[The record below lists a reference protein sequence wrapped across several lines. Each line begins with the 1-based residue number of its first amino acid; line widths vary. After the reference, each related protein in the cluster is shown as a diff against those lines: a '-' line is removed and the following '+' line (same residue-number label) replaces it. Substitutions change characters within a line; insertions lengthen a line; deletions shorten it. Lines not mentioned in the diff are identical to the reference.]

1 MDNKPNESSCIIP
14 ASGMDLGLPVPQ
26 PYKTCA
32 RISERP
38 NTPFFY
44 DRSSRE
50 WRKTCDQSIR
60 PVLFS
65 EMPNSFTS
73 DGKETLFFPPDNLSG
88 KINRFPGK
96 KLVFTARNLLW
107 RNRPGLRM
115 PFRKTGQPINR
126 LVSIRPEQRKRNLS
140 QVVYRERVRRACAS

>member
-1 MDNKPNESSCIIP
+1 MNHPVSFRPQEWTSAYRFPNHTRR
-14 ASGMDLGLPVPQ
+14 VPGS
-26 PYKTCA
+26 PKGPT
-32 RISERP
+32 
-38 NTPFFY
+38 TPFFY

-96 KLVFTARNLLW
+96 KLVFTARNQLW